1 MNMKRKKPIQKRSKN
16 TVEIILIASRQILLQ
31 DGPLKF
37 STNTIAKKS
46 GVSIGSIYQ
55 YFQSKEKIIEA
66 LIEKELAESI
76 KKFDE
81 ELRKLINSSFQE
93 RICGVINNLS
103 GLFSEN
109 EYLLQAQKLFS
120 LSDGFNLDQ
129 FFEKEILGR
138 VKNIFS
144 YENDNLITQE
154 IEKILILSKQIFTPF
169 AARPSSQAVV
179 ALNSVAAGIIQ
190 IRY

>member
-1 MNMKRKKPIQKRSKN
+1 MKRKKPIQKRSKN